1 MFSVQNALKFLLLAY
16 ASIQS
21 RAYNI
26 INDQFFLAKPGEAA
40 RNPETA
46 KLPFYDFALGPVY
59 CEASMDFADPEL
71 SNFVTF
77 YATGDCDPK
86 RLILD
91 LRPGGHELEFKGNG
105 LTELN
110 FVNNNGGAGKFA
122 NNLRVNCM
130 QSEPDSANSAN
141 RMELFI
147 IKPQQSTLENE
158 RARFDLGRGPVNCT
172 VNMPSMDKAAAG
184 TAEFYAVGAEAFPAA
199 GEFNLRLGPSSISV
213 ELGDPR
219 YGDRV
224 SLVFAN
230 NNGKQPSTHSN
241 NLFVSCYQG

>member
-1 MFSVQNALKFLLLAY
+1 MLSAQSALKFLMLAF
-16 ASIQS
+16 AMVGSGS
-21 RAYNI
+21 TRV
-26 INDQFFLAKPGEAA
+26 NDYFFLASPGKVATDPITGKP
-40 RNPETA
+40 P
-46 KLPFYDFALGPVY
+46 LYDFALGPIY
-59 CEASMDFADPEL
+59 CEVSMDFADPEL

-77 YATGDCDPK
+77 YGTGECDPK

-91 LRPGGHELEFKGNG
+91 LRPGGQELEFKGSG

-130 QSEPDSANSAN
+130 QSEPDSSNSAS

-147 IKPQQSTLENE
+147 IKPQQSTLDNE
-158 RARFDLGRGPVNCT
+158 KAIFNLGRGPVNCT
-172 VNMPSMDKAAAG
+172 VNMPSMDTTAAG

-199 GEFNLRLGPSSISV
+199 GEFDLRLGPSSISV

-219 YGDRV
+219 YGDQV

-230 NNGKQPSTHSN
+230 NNGRQPSSHSN
-241 NLFVSCYQG
+241 NLFVSCYQD